1 MSKVLIVEDDKDIR
15 EILKTYLNIE
25 NYEIIEADSLTNMR
39 SQLNKEKDI
48 DIMLLDIMLPDGD
61 AIDELP
67 RIRTINPN
75 IGIIIISALNRDR
88 EVIYGIESGADD
100 YITKPFNPREVTARI
115 KALIKRLKKQEDD
128 TEKLEFGSLEI
139 YPKNYTVIYKGKL
152 TEFTTKE
159 FEILSL
165 LARNP
170 DKVYSREEII
180 DKVWFGDEYITDRV
194 IDVHISLIRTKIGKD
209 WIKTI
214 RGVGYK
220 FNKNNETIKQKE
232 WEWIIWQI

>member
-232 WEWIIWQI
+232 

>member
-1 MSKVLIVEDDKDIR
+1 MAKVLIVEDDKDIR
-15 EILKTYLNIE
+15 EILKIYLNIE
-25 NYEIIEADSLTNMR
+25 NYEIMEADSLTNMR
-39 SQLNKEKDI
+39 NLLNKEKDI

-100 YITKPFNPREVTARI
+100 YITKPFNPREVIARI
-115 KALIKRLKKQEDD
+115 KALIKRLKKQEDT

-139 YPKNYTVIYKGKL
+139 YPKNYTVIYKGKF

-220 FNKNNETIKQKE
+220 FNKNNETIEQKE
-232 WEWIIWQI
+232 